1 MDRLEQIQ
9 SPWSWGKCWG
19 RYDRECHFGEAET
32 ESLGLGEKLGNDRKE
47 PLWRGWNR
55 YRVPG
60 GGGLEGKREG
70 GDWKGRA

>member
-1 MDRLEQIQ
+1 M
-9 SPWSWGKCWG
+9 
-19 RYDRECHFGEAET
+19 
-32 ESLGLGEKLGNDRKE
+32 GEKLGNDRKE

-60 GGGLEGKREG
+60 GGGLEGKRER